1 MLLKKFVFGIVLF
14 AGLVMSAGIVGAQ
27 SGFVTGDQ
35 IATLVAEYDTGDDA
49 TAAARFERGA
59 KQVAGLWRESDG
71 STDDFNRFCHENFI
85 ADPELLRQTAG
96 RLEVA
101 FESLYGHLGEM
112 GRDLYWNLSVET
124 GPILPIDYAI
134 ARYSPYAHVNED
146 MFTNRLAFIIQLNFP
161 QYSLAERLELGP
173 NWSRDDWVYASLGN
187 SFTERVPAEVS
198 QAQRE
203 FGIAAGNYIQE
214 YNIWMHHILDD
225 NGSRPFP
232 AGMKL
237 ITHWNLRDELK
248 SQYSES
254 DGLPRQEMILEIL
267 SHIIRQTIPVNVI
280 NNPGVDWKLSNN
292 EVTLSPVADGNP
304 PAGWDGSGEPGDV
317 IDNGREPDTR
327 YERFLGVFHG
337 QLMRDKYSPTMPTL
351 IDRRFQRNREI
362 PEEQVE
368 QLFVSILSSDALAAT
383 GKLIESRLGRK
394 LRPFDIWY
402 DGFKARST
410 MDGDMLDSVCRA
422 KYPTPE
428 AFEADMPNM
437 LIKLGF
443 DQSTADYLAT
453 KIVVDPSRGAGH
465 ASGPGRPVDQAHLRT
480 RVGADG
486 MDYKGYNIAVHEFGH
501 NVEQVFSTCRIDHSM
516 LGGVPNTAFT
526 EGFAFVFQARDLE
539 LLGIPNT
546 DPDAEHLK
554 VVDDLWSTA
563 EIAAVSLVDMRVWRW
578 MYEHK
583 EATPAQL
590 KEAVIGIAKDVW
602 NEYYA
607 PIFGIEDVD
616 LLAVYSHMISGSMY
630 LPDYPLGHI
639 IAFQVKEYF
648 KTHQLGPEMERMCLI
663 GSVTPNHWMQ
673 QAVGSEI
680 SSEPMLTASAVSLEA
695 LTN

>member
-1 MLLKKFVFGIVLF
+1 
-14 AGLVMSAGIVGAQ
+14 MSAGIVGAQ
-27 SGFVTGDQ
+27 SGFVTESQ
-35 IATLVAEYDTGDDA
+35 VEMLVAGFDSGGDADTQ
-49 TAAARFERGA
+49 ARFERGV

-71 STDDFNRFCHENFI
+71 PTDEFNRFCQDNFI
-85 ADPELLRQTAG
+85 ADPLLLNQTSG
-96 RLEVA
+96 RLEQA

-112 GRDLYWNLSVET
+112 GRDLYWHLSVET

-146 MFTNRLAFIIQLNFP
+146 MFDNRLAFIVGLNFP

-173 NWSRDDWVYASLGN
+173 NWSRDEWAYSALGQY
-187 SFTERVPAEVS
+187 FIERIPAEVS

-203 FGIAAGNYIQE
+203 AGIAAGNYIQE
-214 YNIWMHHILDD
+214 YNIWMHHVLDE
-225 NGSRPFP
+225 NGERPFP

-248 SQYSES
+248 SQYSDS
-254 DGLPRQEMILEIL
+254 DGLARQEMIFEIL
-267 SHIIRQTIPVNVI
+267 SAIIRQTIPVNVI
-280 NNPGVDWKLSNN
+280 NNPGVDWKLSTN
-292 EVTLSPVADGNP
+292 EVTLASVTDGDPPV
-304 PAGWDGSGEPGDV
+304 GWDGSGKPGEV
-317 IDNGREPDTR
+317 IDNSPEPDTR

-337 QLMRDKYSPTMPTL
+337 QLMRDKYSPTLPTL

-368 QLFVSILSSDALAAT
+368 QLFVSILSSPELAAT
-383 GKLIESRLGRK
+383 GKVIEQRLGRK

-410 MDGDMLDSVCRA
+410 MDGDKLDSMCRA

-428 AFEADMPNM
+428 AFEADMPNI
-437 LIKLGF
+437 LVKLGF
-443 DQSTADYLAT
+443 DQDKADYLAT
-453 KIVVDPSRGAGH
+453 KVVVDPSRGAGH

-501 NVEQVFSTCRIDHSM
+501 NVEQVFSTCRIDHSL

-539 LLGIPNT
+539 LLGLPNN
-546 DPDAEHLK
+546 DPNAEHLK
-554 VVDDLWSTA
+554 VLDDLWSTA
-563 EIAAVSLVDMRVWRW
+563 EIAAVSLVDMRVWHW
-578 MYEHK
+578 MYEHPDAK
-583 EATPAQL
+583 PAQL
-590 KEAVIGIAKDVW
+590 KEGVIGIAKAVW

-607 PIFGIEDVD
+607 SIFGIEDVD

-648 KTHQLGPEMERMCLI
+648 KTRRLGPEMERMCLI
-663 GSVTPNHWMQ
+663 GAVTPNHWMQ
-673 QAVGSEI
+673 LAVGNEI
-680 SSEPMLTASAVSLEA
+680 STEPMLSAAAVA
-695 LTN
+695 LPVLSD